1 MRILH
6 IISNLMSGGAE
17 SMLTKVIEALPA
29 PRHHHVVVSFING
42 GIYADRLADQG
53 IRIISLDQSRGGAI
67 QALAKLPALKRIVAQ
82 IDPQIV
88 QGWMY
93 HGNLAASYA
102 AGSRPALWNVRQRLE
117 RLRDNR
123 AATQLTVMG
132 SLAFRSSVK
141 AVIYN
146 SARAA
151 TEHEARGYPRSKRV
165 LIPNGFDLST
175 FAPWA
180 TARDEL
186 RNELGLPRDTLLV
199 GRIARDDAI
208 KDTPTLLRAFAHLA
222 ARDAR
227 LVLAGRGMVASN
239 ARLLDQIQQLGLAER
254 IHLVGE
260 RLDIP
265 RLNAAFDLA
274 VLSSSHA
281 EGFPNVVC
289 EAMACGTPIVTT
301 DVGEC
306 REILHDDSRISP
318 IRDPQSLAANMD
330 RVLALSPDARREIGA
345 HDRQRVAAC
354 YALPVVAGR
363 YATLWEHVAST

>member
-42 GIYADRLADQG
+42 GIYADRLADHG

-102 AGSRPALWNVRQRLE
+102 AGGRPALWNVRQRLE

-123 AATQLTVMG
+123 PATQLTVMG

-151 TEHEARGYPRSKRV
+151 TEHEARGYPHSKRV

-175 FAPWA
+175 FAPRLA
-180 TARDEL
+180 AREEL
-186 RNELGLPRDTLLV
+186 RKELCLPCDALLV

-208 KDTPTLLRAFAHLA
+208 KDTPTMLRAFAHLA

-239 ARLLDQIQQLGLAER
+239 ARLREQVQQLGLGER
-254 IHLVGE
+254 IHLLGE

-301 DVGEC
+301 DAGEC
-306 REILHDDSRISP
+306 REILDDDSRISP
-318 IRDPQSLAANMD
+318 IRDAQSLATNMD

-345 HDRQRVAAC
+345 HDRERVAAS
-354 YALPVVAGR
+354 YSLPVVAGR
-363 YATLWEHVAST
+363 YATLWEHVAGT